1 MCFFR
6 KEIVSQLGCEWCFIF
21 KWSQE
26 WLHSCLI
33 LDCFLTCTYR
43 KMRPVSFFCPEWVW
57 IFKSA
62 LLVKQIPLLYSTHT
76 GEEAVTQLLS
86 RVQLFATCGLQA
98 SLSFTVSQSL
108 PRLMSTWVGDAIQ
121 SSHPLPPSPPLPSV
135 FPLHGSLPCYGEGA
149 CVTHWSYEPCH
160 AGPPKRD
167 RSQCRVP
174 TKCGPLEE
182 RMANHPSILAW

>member
-6 KEIVSQLGCEWCFIF
+6 KEKVSHLGCEWCFIF

-86 RVQLFATCGLQA
+86 RVQLFA
-98 SLSFTVSQSL
+98 SLF
-108 PRLMSTWVGDAIQ
+108 PRVCPGSCLLELVMLFNHLILC
-121 SSHPLPPSPPLPSV
+121 HPLLLCLQS
-135 FPLHGSLPCYGEGA
+135 FPFMDHCLVMVKG
-149 CVTHWSYEPCH
+149 
-160 AGPPKRD
+160 
-167 RSQCRVP
+167 
-174 TKCGPLEE
+174 
-182 RMANHPSILAW
+182 LA